1 MLDYRAIFQASFE
14 RITNEAVHDRF
25 FERFYD
31 RFIGSDAA
39 VAAKFEG
46 TNMDRQ
52 RAMLRE
58 SLTELLDFCFTLQ
71 TNPYIV
77 TLARIHGSRGRD
89 ISEQMFAEWLASLL
103 ATVQEVDPEYNDN
116 VSMGWRLVLLPG
128 IEFMKYFRDR

>member
-1 MLDYRAIFQASFE
+1 MLDFKAIFRASFE
-14 RITNEAVHDRF
+14 RVTNEELHDRF
-25 FERFYD
+25 FERFYE
-31 RFIGSDAA
+31 RFIGSSAS

-46 TNMDRQ
+46 TDMERQ

-58 SLTELLDFCFTLQ
+58 SLTELLDFCSNLQ

-89 ISEQMFAEWLASLL
+89 IAEQMFAQWLDGLL
-103 ATVQEVDPEYNDN
+103 ATVQELDPEYNDH
-116 VSMGWRLVLLPG
+116 VRMAWRLVLLPG

>member
-1 MLDYRAIFQASFE
+1 MLDYRAIFQTSFE
-14 RITNEAVHDRF
+14 RVTNEALHDRF

-39 VAAKFEG
+39 VAAKFAG
-46 TNMDRQ
+46 TDMERQ

-58 SLTELLDFCFTLQ
+58 SLTELMDFCSTLQ

-89 ISEQMFAEWLASLL
+89 ISEQMFIQWLDSLL
-103 ATVQEVDPEYNDN
+103 ATVRELDPECNDN
-116 VSMGWRLVLLPG
+116 VCMAWRLVLLPG